1 MLSLI
6 LLITVIRAIKIFKF
20 MEQICFGDCLLCV
33 RIKGIKYLKGMIV
46 LKNKKMLKIGMCV
59 GILGLSI
66 TSLVTFTGGALQVE
80 AKEKT
85 GQVKHKNQATHKEF
99 SQLEKNLMLD

>member
-1 MLSLI
+1 
-6 LLITVIRAIKIFKF
+6 

-85 GQVKHKNQATHKEF
+85 GQVKHKIRRRIK
-99 SQLEKNLMLD
+99 SSLNLRKI

>member
-66 TSLVTFTGGALQVE
+66 TSLVTLQEVHC
-80 AKEKT
+80 KLKR
-85 GQVKHKNQATHKEF
+85 KKR
-99 SQLEKNLMLD
+99 LDK